1 MQASWCGRIQVGALS
16 AINQRNACGVSRDGR
31 GHFVVIERERKPKAL
46 LELICV
52 TVARN
57 VMVGAATCC
66 PHWYWPSRAKS
77 SKRGKRNKACADFET
92 NRAEMEKPKHCLRR
106 KQRRKCWLIEQEV
119 QKTRGSFTFFD
130 H

>member
-1 MQASWCGRIQVGALS
+1 MRHGGAQCDGRRCDVLS
-16 AINQRNACGVSRDGR
+16 ALVLA
-31 GHFVVIERERKPKAL
+31 FTREKQQ
-46 LELICV
+46 
-52 TVARN
+52 AR
-57 VMVGAATCC
+57 
-66 PHWYWPSRAKS
+66 
-77 SKRGKRNKACADFET
+77 KRNKACADFET